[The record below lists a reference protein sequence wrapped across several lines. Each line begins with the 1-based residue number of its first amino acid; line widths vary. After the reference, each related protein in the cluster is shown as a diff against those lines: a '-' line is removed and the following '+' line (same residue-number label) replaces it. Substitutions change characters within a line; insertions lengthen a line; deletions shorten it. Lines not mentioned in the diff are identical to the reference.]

1 MNFSILR
8 DFHLFFKVSPTLWTV
23 NAPSL
28 LSPTAHPYPLC
39 SGARVCDSL
48 VVSFSK
54 GATHSGKF
62 PYIFNPLDSAAV
74 YPTASVGSH
83 AIRGGQEK
91 TAVPSRWRLGL
102 DGGHTNIITN
112 IMKISMGWSEDVRFG
127 SETIDSQSWLF
138 QSQATGCWNR
148 IFLSSI
154 SVTLGSYS

>member
-112 IMKISMGWSEDVRFG
+112 IMKTSMGWSEVKMLDLEARLLTH
-127 SETIDSQSWLF
+127 S
-138 QSQATGCWNR
+138 
-148 IFLSSI
+148 
-154 SVTLGSYS
+154 LGSSSHKLRGAGIGFSFPLFL